1 MPLVRDLYDIWAAK
15 RGGRDLP
22 DRHDFDPA
30 DLKSLMANMMIGE
43 STPHKMIGE
52 PTPHK
57 MIGEPIGAPFRLRY
71 RLVGTRV
78 AKVSGFDFTGRHL
91 DEVLRPDL
99 PEDWHAHY
107 LLSYQRRIPVFG
119 QIDCPTKSGIAF
131 TYEFGIFPLRLGQKN
146 GGQEQVGQFFSIEDY
161 GTLEP
166 FADQLSDRL

>member
-30 DLKSLMANMMIGE
+30 DLKSLMANMMIV
-43 STPHKMIGE
+43 E
-52 PTPHK
+52 PLPS
-57 MIGEPIGAPFRLRY
+57 PFRLRY